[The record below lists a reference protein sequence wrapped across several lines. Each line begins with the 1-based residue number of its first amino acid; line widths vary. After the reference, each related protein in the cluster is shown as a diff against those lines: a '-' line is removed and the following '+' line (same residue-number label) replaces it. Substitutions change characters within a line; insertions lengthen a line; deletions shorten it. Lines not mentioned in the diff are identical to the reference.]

1 MERLD
6 EDSKNVLIKHRTL
19 SSESLAR
26 VRQRIY
32 QAEKATEIWKAFE
45 EELVFRELI
54 VVLQVV
60 SNKVNEKGIKTHKML
75 RSILPVYG
83 KDAEIVPV
91 DPIFWFSEHLS
102 SDMDKIFRHK
112 LPFSR

>member
-6 EDSKNVLIKHRTL
+6 KDSKNALIKHCTL
-19 SSESLAR
+19 SSESLDR
-26 VRQRIY
+26 VKQRIF
-32 QAEKATEIWKAFE
+32 QAEKAKEIWKAFE
-45 EELVFRELI
+45 EELTFRELI

-60 SNKVNEKGIKTHKML
+60 SNKVNEQGIKTHKML

-91 DPIFWFSEHLS
+91 DPIFWFSEHLNYGEN
-102 SDMDKIFRHK
+102 K
-112 LPFSR
+112 

>member
-1 MERLD
+1 
-6 EDSKNVLIKHRTL
+6 
-19 SSESLAR
+19 LA
-26 VRQRIY
+26 
-32 QAEKATEIWKAFE
+32 
-45 EELVFRELI
+45 FRELI

-91 DPIFWFSEHLS
+91 DPIFWFSEHLDS
-102 SDMDKIFRHK
+102 NMEDVQTDK